1 MFLAMMS
8 NQERKHQIPAAMC
21 LFESSMIKDVKSQND
36 RSNQII
42 GSKRY
47 TPQKHV
53 QLKTLNRGDGPA
65 SQVNKFRSHPSAEL
79 CLNTDA
85 HYTYCGAEMV
95 RIRCSSSDE
104 HSIKTLLVW
113 ITSGICYWPLYI
125 YNFVYFMFWSSNK
138 NIHDMSK
145 HPNSLT

>member
-1 MFLAMMS
+1 MS
-8 NQERKHQIPAAMC
+8 SPKMTGPT
-21 LFESSMIKDVKSQND
+21 KSCT
-36 RSNQII
+36 SI

-53 QLKTLNRGDGPA
+53 QFKTLNPGDGPA

-85 HYTYCGAEMV
+85 HYTYCGAGMV

-104 HSIKTLLVW
+104 QSIKRLLVW

-125 YNFVYFMFWSSNK
+125 YNFVYFMFWSSSKKHSIQSNK
-138 NIHDMSK
+138 QFCQLMK
-145 HPNSLT
+145 